1 MAYSTIPKG
10 SLYMNNVLYTGN
22 GSTNNITGVGFQ
34 PDWVWLKKKN
44 SAANHYLTDAVR
56 GVTKD
61 VSSNTNFAEDT
72 HSNGLTAFGSDGF
85 SLGDNSGFNG
95 NSDTFV
101 AWNWKANGQGSS
113 NTDGSTNTIYTSVNT
128 TSKFSISSY
137 TGTGVAGATIG
148 HGLGVIP
155 KMIFVK
161 VTNTTNNWGV
171 YHASLGSG
179 SPQNK
184 YLILDANNTQEDA
197 TTLWNDTAP
206 TDQVFSVGS
215 GGMTNL
221 NGNTY
226 ISYAF
231 SDVKGY
237 SKFGSYTGA
246 SSNLPFIY
254 TGFKPAFLLIKKA
267 TGSVNNWYMF
277 DSATSPSNVVI
288 KYLTADTN
296 DIENTSSNSQDLD
309 LLSNGF
315 KIRNTN
321 NGGNTNAETYIY
333 MAFAENPFVAT
344 SGASAVP
351 VTAR

>member
-10 SLYMNNVLYTGN
+10 SLHMNTKLYTGN
-22 GSTNNITGVGFQ
+22 STDNRSITGLEFQ
-34 PDWVWLKKKN
+34 PDWVWIKERSASN
-44 SAANHYLTDAVR
+44 SHSLFDAVR
-56 GVTKD
+56 GANKQIQ
-61 VSSNTNFAEDT
+61 SNANAAQYDFSGDANQELKSFT
-72 HSNGLTAFGSDGF
+72 SDGF
-85 SLGDNSGFNG
+85 TLGTGGGVNN
-95 NSDTFV
+95 NSDTY
-101 AWNWKANGQGSS
+101 ASWNWKANGQGSS

-184 YLILDANNTQEDA
+184 YLILDANNGQEDA

-237 SKFGSYTGA
+237 SKFGSYG
-246 SSNLPFIY
+246 
-254 TGFKPAFLLIKKA
+254 
-267 TGSVNNWYMF
+267 
-277 DSATSPSNVVI
+277 
-288 KYLTADTN
+288 
-296 DIENTSSNSQDLD
+296 Q
-309 LLSNGF
+309 
-315 KIRNTN
+315 
-321 NGGNTNAETYIY
+321 
-333 MAFAENPFVAT
+333 
-344 SGASAVP
+344 
-351 VTAR
+351 